1 MLCAPRFSSS
11 LLSGSLAV
19 IFRVFFWG
27 SCLFCVS
34 SNSVLWHHMIL
45 QQVP

>member
-19 IFRVFFWG
+19 IFRVFFG
-27 SCLFCVS
+27 VRVYFVSVVTMSCGTT
-34 SNSVLWHHMIL
+34 
-45 QQVP
+45 